1 MNQYDLSILIPARN
15 EDYLAETVKNI
26 LENKR
31 GNTEILV
38 GLDGAWANP
47 GIPDHPDVT
56 VVYYPQSIG
65 QRALTNQLC
74 KLSQAKWVMKLD
86 AHCALDEGF
95 DVKLLAKTE
104 DDWTIIPALYNLH
117 CFNWKCNKCGNEWY
131 QGAQPKHCQLPN
143 TDGNKPEHI
152 NPKCDSTSFKK
163 EIVFK
168 PRLNKRS
175 EFYRFDTNLHF
186 QYHGARKNQPDSAG
200 DIAETM
206 SAQGS
211 CFMLTRKKY
220 WELNICDETF
230 GSWGQQGVEVACKT
244 WLSGGRLV
252 VNKTTWYSHLFRT
265 QEGFGFPYPQSQS
278 QIEQAR
284 AYSKKLFLDN
294 TWEGQIYPLLWL
306 IDKFKPLTNKGNHQ
320 APDWHTEEGKEVYEY
335 LIKKADEFWGKGTMK
350 DTPLLNED
358 SPGGFLYNL
367 ATQIKE
373 GAEDAGAVAEDTF
386 YLDDVPHSISELTT
400 PTKAAIYYTDNQ
412 LNIKI
417 AHAVQDRLAKISFDR
432 QMPIISASLKPMKFG
447 KNIYL
452 PLPRGYLTMAKQ
464 ILAALE
470 ACEADIVY
478 FCEHDVLYDPSHFD
492 FTPLQKDIYYYNT
505 NVWRVRISDGHAL
518 YTDNLQ
524 QLSGLV
530 AYRDTLIT
538 HYKKRIIMLE
548 GALIIK
554 DPVDF
559 NSYVRAMGFEPGTHN
574 RSERIDDLKAESFQS
589 KSPNLDLRHDKNL
602 TPSRWNPDQFRNKK
616 YTQGWKEDNFSKQ
629 IGSLLALK

>member
-1 MNQYDLSILIPARN
+1 MSNYDLSILIPARN
-15 EDYLAETVKNI
+15 EDWLAETVKNL

-31 GNTEILV
+31 GRTEIIV

-65 QRALTNQLC
+65 QRAMTNQLC

-95 DVKLLAKTE
+95 DVKLLSKTE

-117 CFNWKCNKCGNEWY
+117 CFNWKCDKCGNEWY
-131 QGAQPKHCQLPN
+131 QGAQPKHCQLKD

-152 NPKCDSTSFKK
+152 NPNCDGTSFSRKV
-163 EIVFK
+163 IFK

-186 QYHGARKNQPDSAG
+186 QYHGARKSNPDSQG

-294 TWEGQIYPLLWL
+294 TWELQIYPLLWL
-306 IDKFKPLTNKGNHQ
+306 IDKFAPLTNKGNNQ

-335 LIKKADEFWGKGTMK
+335 VKKKADEFYGRGMTVKPLFNKDAIAGKMWDKLQTMI
-350 DTPLLNED
+350 EEA
-358 SPGGFLYNL
+358 SG
-367 ATQIKE
+367 
-373 GAEDAGAVAEDTF
+373 
-386 YLDDVPHSISELTT
+386 VPA
-400 PTKAAIYYTDNQ
+400 TKAIIYYTDNQ
-412 LNIKI
+412 LNLKL
-417 AHAVQDRLAKISFDR
+417 AHDVQWQLADISYHR
-432 QMPIISASLKPMKFG
+432 KMPIISASLKPMQFG
-447 KNIYL
+447 KNIHL
-452 PLPRGYLTMAKQ
+452 PLQRGYLTMAKQ

-478 FCEHDVLYDPSHFD
+478 FCEHDVLYHDSHFD
-492 FTPLQKDIYYYNT
+492 FSPLQKDKIYYNV
-505 NVWRVRISDGHAL
+505 NVWRVRNTDGHAL

-530 AYRDTLIT
+530 GYRGTLIK
-538 HYKKRIIMLE
+538 HFRLR
-548 GALIIK
+548 
-554 DPVDF
+554 VDLLLNAAGRLREDEF
-559 NSYVRAMGFEPGTHN
+559 NTYVRAMGFEPGTHN
-574 RSERIDDLKAESFQS
+574 REERVDDLKAESFKS
-589 KSPNLDLRHDKNL
+589 KYPNLDIRHDKNL

-616 YTQGWKEDNFSKQ
+616 FTEGWTELYVAEIPGWNLKEIASLKQ
-629 IGSLLALK
+629 FANK